1 MPRRTDINTILVIG
15 SGPIVIGQACEF
27 DYSGAQACKVLRE
40 EGFRVVLLN
49 SNPATIMTDHGM
61 ADRTYIEPITPA
73 FVEKIIIEEN
83 VDAVLPTLGG
93 QTALNCAVAAAEQG
107 IFEKHGVE
115 IIGTTIDSI
124 KKAED
129 RKLFADAM
137 KAIGLDAP
145 LSKYVHSVEEA
156 SEFAKEAGFPLV
168 IRPSFTLG
176 GAGGGIAFNQEELMA
191 AVSYGIE
198 LSPASTVLVEESIIG
213 WKELEMEVVRDSVG
227 NAIVICS
234 IENIDPMGVHTGD
247 SITIA
252 PALTLTDRE
261 YQIMHDASIK
271 VLAEVGI
278 KYGGSNVQFAIH
290 PKTGRMVVIEMNPRV
305 SRSSAL
311 ASKATGYPIAQVSAK
326 LAVGYTLDEID
337 NVMTALPDGSKTP
350 AYFEPSIDYIACKV
364 PRFVFEKF
372 EGSDETLTT
381 RMKSVGEAMALGH
394 SLTEAINKCMR
405 SLESGRAGLG
415 ADGKDNYSPSQL
427 KSKLSQRTYDRIF
440 VIAEALRAG
449 MDPAEV
455 AEISTFDPYFVGE
468 IAKQVE
474 IENGLRGRK
483 LENLTT
489 DDFEVAKR
497 VGLSDEQIAWLLS
510 QSCTECACGETRT
523 VTEAEVRAGRKEL
536 QVLPVFKKV
545 DSTAGEFPTDK
556 NYCYKTYDD
565 ECEVVD
571 AEKPRAMILGAGP
584 NRIGQGIEFDYCCV
598 HGAYALRDAGYETVM
613 VNCNPET
620 VSTDPDTSDRLYF
633 EPLTFEDVMDIVE
646 REKVSG
652 VVVTF
657 GGQTPLKLATALEEA
672 GVPIMGTSPEA
683 IDLAEDRERFSAVLD
698 ELGLRYPAA
707 GTATTLDE
715 AREVAAKVGYPL
727 LVRPSYVLGGRGM
740 VIAYSED
747 YLEEFMT
754 RAAKISGEHPVLL
767 DSFLEGAV
775 EVDVDAVADGETVY
789 IGGILEH
796 IEEAGIHSGDSASCM
811 PPFTLANP
819 IIDEIREAT
828 KKLALRLNVKGLMN
842 VQFAVKD
849 GELYIIEVN
858 PRASR
863 TVPFV
868 SKATEVPMAQIAA
881 RIMAGEKLADMD
893 LPDDSVLNR
902 EHKRYFVKEA
912 VIPFERFEGTDSVL
926 GPEMKA
932 TGEVMGVGNSFPL
945 AYAKAQLAIDYSLPV
960 APKNLPAD
968 SSAPKAAFLSVS
980 DRDKRDAVSIARDL
994 HNMGFELMATG
1005 GTEKVLAA
1013 AGLPVKLVKKKSEGR
1028 PNILDHMKNGEV
1040 ALVINTPHG
1049 EESRGD
1055 GYWIRSMAV
1064 QSRIPNMTNLAT
1076 AHAMVQAIE
1085 AADLESMGIT
1095 AMQDFMKD
1103 V

>member
-49 SNPATIMTDHGM
+49 SNPATIMTDPEM

-73 FVEKIIIEEN
+73 FVEKIIKAEN

-93 QTALNCAVAAAEQG
+93 QTALNCAVACAEMG
-107 IFEKHGVE
+107 MFERLGVE
-115 IIGTTIDSI
+115 IIGTTIESI

-137 KAIGLDAP
+137 KEVGLDAP
-145 LSKYVHSVEEA
+145 RSKYIFSVDEA

-176 GAGGGIAFNQEELMA
+176 GAGGGIAFNQEELVSV
-191 AVSYGIE
+191 VSYGLE
-198 LSPASTVLVEESIIG
+198 LSPNSTVLVEESIIG
-213 WKELEMEVVRDSVG
+213 WKELEMEIVRDSTG
-227 NAIVICS
+227 NAIVVCS
-234 IENIDPMGVHTGD
+234 IENVDPMGVHTGD

-252 PALTLTDRE
+252 PALTLNDRE
-261 YQIMHDASIK
+261 YKIMADASIK

-278 KYGGSNVQFAIH
+278 RYGGSNVQFAIH
-290 PKTGRMVVIEMNPRV
+290 PETGRMVVIEMNPRV

-326 LAVGYTLDEID
+326 LAVGYTLDEIH
-337 NVMTALPDGSKTP
+337 NAMVSLPDGRQTP

-381 RMKSVGEAMALGH
+381 RMKSVGEAMALGR
-394 SLTEAINKCMR
+394 SFTEALNKAMR

-415 ADGKDNYSPSQL
+415 ADGKDEYNAKTL
-427 KSKLSQRTYDRIF
+427 KAKLSNRTWDRIF
-440 VIAEALRAG
+440 VIAEALRGG
-449 MDPAEV
+449 MEVAEV
-455 AEISTFDPYFVGE
+455 AEISTFDPWFVGE

-474 IENGLRGRK
+474 IENGLKGRK
-483 LENLTT
+483 LENMTLA
-489 DDFEVAKR
+489 DFETAKK

-510 QSCTECACGETRT
+510 HECTECSCGETRT
-523 VTEAEVRAGRKEL
+523 VTEAEVRAARKSAGL
-536 QVLPVFKKV
+536 LPVFKKV
-545 DSTAGEFPTDK
+545 DSVAGEFPTDK
-556 NYCYKTYDD
+556 NYCYKTYDTED
-565 ECEVVD
+565 EVVD

-633 EPLTFEDVMDIVE
+633 EPLTYEDVMDIVE

-657 GGQTPLKLATALEEA
+657 GGQTPLKLANALEEA
-672 GVPIMGTSPEA
+672 GVPIMGTQPEA

-698 ELGLRYPAA
+698 ELGLRYPTA
-707 GTATTLDE
+707 GTATTLEE
-715 AREVAAKVGYPL
+715 AREVAGRIGYPL

-740 VIAYSED
+740 VIAYSEE
-747 YLEEFMT
+747 YLEKFMT
-754 RAAKISGEHPVLL
+754 QAAKISGEHPVLL

-775 EVDVDAVADGETVY
+775 EVDADAIADGETVY
-789 IGGILEH
+789 VGGIMEH
-796 IEEAGIHSGDSASCM
+796 IEEAGIHSGDSASCL
-811 PPFTLANP
+811 PPFTLSDA
-819 IIDEIREAT
+819 IVDEIRAAT

-849 GELYIIEVN
+849 GELYVIEVN

-868 SKATEVPMAQIAA
+868 SKATAIPMAQIAA
-881 RIMAGEKLADMD
+881 RIMAGEKLADMN
-893 LPDDSVLNR
+893 LPDDAELLR
-902 EHKRYFVKEA
+902 GLKHYFVKEA
-912 VIPFERFEGTDSVL
+912 VMPFERFEGTDSIL
-926 GPEMKA
+926 GPEMKS
-932 TGEVMGVGNSFPL
+932 TGEVMGVADTFPL
-945 AYAKAQLAIDYSLPV
+945 AYAKSQLAIDYSLPV
-960 APKNLPAD
+960 APN
-968 SSAPKAAFLSVS
+968 KAAEGADIAKAVFISVS
-980 DRDKRDAVSIARDL
+980 DRDKRDVVTIARDL
-994 HNMGFELMATG
+994 HNLGFELMATG
-1005 GTEKVLAA
+1005 GTEKVLTA
-1013 AGLPVKLVKKKSEGR
+1013 AGLPVRLVLKKSEGR

-1040 ALVINTPHG
+1040 AMVINTPFG
-1049 EESRGD
+1049 EEARGD

-1085 AADLESMGIT
+1085 AADVATMGIT
-1095 AMQDFMKD
+1095 AMQDFNK
-1103 V
+1103 

>member
-83 VDAVLPTLGG
+83 IDAVLPTLGG

-137 KAIGLDAP
+137 MAIGLDAP

-176 GAGGGIAFNQEELMA
+176 GAGGGIAFNQEELVA

-337 NVMTALPDGSKTP
+337 NAMTALPGGATTP

-381 RMKSVGEAMALGH
+381 RMKSVGEAMSLGRSLSEAL
-394 SLTEAINKCMR
+394 NKCMR

-415 ADGKDNYSPSQL
+415 ADGKDNYNPSQL
-427 KSKLSQRTYDRIF
+427 RAKLSQRTYDRVF
-440 VIAEALRAG
+440 VVAEALRAG

-474 IENGLRGRK
+474 VENGLRGRK
-483 LENLTT
+483 LENLTS
-489 DDFEVAKR
+489 DDFVLAKK

-510 QSCTECACGETRT
+510 QLCTECECGEART
-523 VTEAEVRAGRKEL
+523 VTEAEVRAKRKEL
-536 QVLPVFKKV
+536 DVLPVFKKV

-556 NYCYKTYDD
+556 NYCYKTYDE

-657 GGQTPLKLATALEEA
+657 GGQTPLKLANALEEA

-707 GTATTLDE
+707 GTATTLEE

-754 RAAKISGEHPVLL
+754 KAAKISGEHPVLL
-767 DSFLEGAV
+767 DSFLESAV
-775 EVDVDAVADGETVY
+775 EVDVDAIADGETVY

-811 PPFTLANP
+811 PPFTLADP

-881 RIMAGEKLADMD
+881 RVMAGEKLADID
-893 LPDDSVLNR
+893 LPDDSILNR

-932 TGEVMGVGNSFPL
+932 TGEVMGVGDSFPL

-960 APKNLPAD
+960 APKALPAD
-968 SSAPKAAFLSVS
+968 SDAPKAAFISVS
-980 DRDKRDAVSIARDL
+980 DRDKRDVVPLARDL
-994 HNMGFELMATG
+994 HNMGFELMATS
-1005 GTEKVLAA
+1005 GTEKVLTA
-1013 AGLPVKLVKKKSEGR
+1013 AGLPVTRTRKKSEGR

-1085 AADLESMGIT
+1085 AADVDAMGIT